1 MNMYLEEW
9 ARRQFKGV
17 NLGDKRLNKRA
28 QIIAG
33 NMILKPETSINMQS
47 ENWGE
52 SKGAYRFFD
61 SKKVHFQDL
70 IRPHT
75 KSVKAKAN
83 SLELVLAI
91 QDTCYISYGHHPS
104 VTGLG
109 HIGAEDTSGII
120 LHNTIAIDPSSQH
133 PQIIGVLD
141 QWIHNRTEEK
151 DEDWKETKLWQEAS
165 SRINIDTTKTK
176 VVEVMDR
183 EGSVFDIMKNCLSL
197 KHEFLIRA
205 KGNKVVRNPFRRKLI
220 EAGAKAPAAGYVN
233 IDVQKKKGQKK
244 RKARLEVKYFPVE
257 IPGPP
262 GRKDESLDCNVV
274 QVIEIDPPEGQE
286 PLNWYLLTSIEV
298 TSFEGA
304 LKVIEWYRYRW
315 IIEEYHK
322 CIKTGCKAESK
333 QLKSAF
339 RIENFLGIAGII
351 AVKLLQI
358 RDLMR
363 VMPDELA
370 SKVVD
375 PLSLKIIQ
383 NYYKIKKDLTVKEY
397 YALVAKMGGFLNR
410 KSDGDPGWQTLWK
423 GQLQLFWMVEGA
435 KTILGLEEQTYG

>member
-1 MNMYLEEW
+1 MNIYLKEW
-9 ARRQFKGV
+9 ARQQFERV
-17 NLGDKRLNKRA
+17 DLGDKRLNKRA

-33 NMILKPETSINMQS
+33 NMMMKPEASINMQS
-47 ENWGE
+47 ENWSE

-61 SKKVHFQDL
+61 SKKVNFQEL

-75 KSVKAKAN
+75 ESVKLKAN

-104 VTGLG
+104 IIDLG
-109 HIGAEDTSGII
+109 HIGAEDTSGVI
-120 LHNTIAIDPSSQH
+120 LHNTLAVNPSSQH
-133 PQIIGVLD
+133 PKIIGVLD
-141 QWIHNRTEEK
+141 QWIHNRKEEK
-151 DEDWKETKLWQEAS
+151 DEEWKETKLWQEAS

-197 KHEFLIRA
+197 KHEFLIRS
-205 KGNKVVRNPFRRKLI
+205 KDNKFVRTPFRRKLM
-220 EAGAKAPAAGYVN
+220 EAGAKTLAAGYID
-233 IDVQKKKGQKK
+233 IDVQKKEGQKK
-244 RKARLEVKYFPVE
+244 RKARLEVKYLPVE

-262 GRKDESLDCNVV
+262 GRKDESLYCNVV
-274 QVIEIDPPEGQE
+274 QVVETHPPEGQE
-286 PLNWYLLTSIEV
+286 PLNWYLLTSVEV
-298 TSFEGA
+298 TSFEDA
-304 LKVIEWYRYRW
+304 LKVIEWYKYRW

-322 CIKTGCKAESK
+322 CIKTGCKVESK

-351 AVKLLQI
+351 AVKILQI

-363 VMPDELA
+363 VMPEELA

-383 NYYKIKKDLTVKEY
+383 NYHKVKKDLTVKEY
-397 YALVAKMGGFLNR
+397 YILVAKMGGFLNR
-410 KSDGDPGWQTLWK
+410 KSDNDPGWQTLWK

-435 KTILGLEEQTYG
+435 KTILGV